1 MAFVQFRSKVKKTGG
16 LLNKIRKR
24 KKRDFG
30 SDFIPMKLDENKA
43 KEIRTYGGKKKL
55 KLLRANKLNVFDS
68 KTGKGELVRILSVK
82 ENPANPNYVRMNII
96 TKGAIVETEKGL
108 AKVVSKPGQEGSL
121 NGILVE
127 KK

>member
-1 MAFVQFRSKVKKTGG
+1 MAFIQFRSNVKKTGG

-30 SDFIPMKLDENKA
+30 SDFMQLKLDENKT
-43 KEIRTYGGKKKL
+43 KKVRTYGGKKKL
-55 KLLRANKLNVFDS
+55 KLLRANKLNVFDPN
-68 KTGKGELVRILSVK
+68 TGKGELVKILSVK
-82 ENPANPNYVRMNII
+82 ENSANPNYVRMNII
-96 TKGAIVETEKGL
+96 TKGAVVETEKGL
-108 AKVVSKPGQEGSL
+108 AKVVSRPGQEGSL